1 MFFYQLKKISKSTP
15 IFHIYLIP
23 TFFMYKKTK
32 KKLKNIVQ
40 RIPTNSSR
48 PMKAPMQET
57 SQRNKCSL
65 LKLYLEK

>member
-32 KKLKNIVQ
+32 KKKI
-40 RIPTNSSR
+40 
-48 PMKAPMQET
+48 
-57 SQRNKCSL
+57 
-65 LKLYLEK
+65 EKHCIEDPD